1 MDIKLGDREI
11 IQNYVGGNLKK
22 RVCTRDLRV
31 DGKLILMWTL
41 KKWALSPELDRTDS
55 GRV

>member
-1 MDIKLGDREI
+1 LDIKLGDREI